1 MTRISVELI
10 PRDKDHIINDIK
22 IVKRYFPI
30 ANTINIPDLM
40 RFPLRSYN
48 AFKITQPYYPYTI
61 PHIRAIDIN
70 PDLPLP
76 GHDIEDLKEILIIQG
91 DPPSDFNKHTYP
103 NTTEMLLRRYR
114 KELPHLTLY
123 AAFDPY
129 RRSPKEEL
137 EHIHAKE
144 EAGASGFFT
153 QPLFDEKMLEL
164 CMDWLHDKTVFWG
177 LSPVIGPKSKSYWEV
192 TNKVIFPHHFET
204 SLQANIDFTK
214 KALQKIK
221 TVNQNAYLM
230 PLRVKLTTYL
240 SPLLEIFQT

>member
-1 MTRISVELI
+1 MTRISVELV
-10 PRDKDHIINDIK
+10 PRDPEHIIQDTK
-22 IVKRYFPI
+22 TVKACFPI
-30 ANTINIPDLM
+30 ADTINIPDLM
-40 RFPLRSYN
+40 RFSLRSWD
-48 AFKITQPYYPYTI
+48 AFKITATIYPQSI

-76 GHDIEDLKEILIIQG
+76 GHDLQNLKEILIIQG
-91 DPPSDFNKHTYP
+91 DPPSDFNRHTYP
-103 NTTEMLLRRYR
+103 NTTESILRRYR

-137 EHIHAKE
+137 EHIQSKE

-153 QPLFDEKMLEL
+153 QPVFDEKMLEL
-164 CMDWLHDKTVFWG
+164 CMDWLHGKTVFWG

-192 TNKVIFPHHFET
+192 TNKVIFPHYFET
-204 SLQANIDFTK
+204 SLQANLDFSK
-214 KALQKIK
+214 KALQKIRM
-221 TVNQNAYLM
+221 VGQNAYLM

-240 SPLLEIFQT
+240 PPLLDVLEP

>member
-10 PRDKDHIINDIK
+10 PRDEDHIINDIK

-30 ANTINIPDLM
+30 ADSINIPDLM
-40 RFPLRSYN
+40 RFSLRSWD
-48 AFKITQPYYPYTI
+48 AFKLTASYYPQSI

-76 GHDIEDLKEILIIQG
+76 GHDLQNLKEILIIQG

-103 NTTEMLLRRYR
+103 NTTETILKRYQR
-114 KELPHLTLY
+114 ELPHITLY
-123 AAFDPY
+123 AGFDPY

-137 EHIHAKE
+137 EHIQSKIE
-144 EAGASGFFT
+144 SGASGFFT
-153 QPLFDEKMLEL
+153 QPVFDEKMLEL
-164 CMDWLHDKTVFWG
+164 CMDWLHDQTIFWG

-204 SLQANIDFTK
+204 SLQANINFAK
-214 KALQKIK
+214 KALEKIK
-221 TVNQNAYLM
+221 KAQQNAYLM

-240 SPLLEIFQT
+240 PPLLSVFQN

>member
-10 PRDKDHIINDIK
+10 PRDRNHIISDMK
-22 IVKRYFPI
+22 QVKECFPI
-30 ANTINIPDLM
+30 ADSINIPDLM
-40 RFPLRSYN
+40 RFSLRSWN
-48 AFKITQPYYPYTI
+48 AFQITSSYYTRSI

-76 GHDIEDLKEILIIQG
+76 GHDINNLQEILVIQG

-103 NTTEMLLRRYR
+103 NSTESILRRYR
-114 KELPHLTLY
+114 RELPNLKLY

-137 EHIHAKE
+137 EHVLSKK

-153 QPLFDEKMLEL
+153 QPIFDEKMLEL
-164 CMDWLHDKTVFWG
+164 CMDWLHNKTVFWG
-177 LSPVIGPKSKSYWEV
+177 LSPVIGPKSKSYWEI
-192 TNKVIFPHHFET
+192 TNKVIFPHNFET
-204 SLQANIDFTK
+204 SLQANIDFAK
-214 KALQKIK
+214 KALQMIK
-221 TVNQNAYLM
+221 KTNQNAYLM

-240 SPLLEIFQT
+240 SPLQEIFQN